1 MSRRRRH
8 RARDR
13 TETESIDHPQLEPG
27 KNQQF
32 PLAQTALDW
41 LKHGADEKYELRLH
55 GEEALALALKA
66 LFSSGLD
73 PKPPIEL
80 LLGLTSTLHFE
91 WSSPTAAR
99 LIVGVLI
106 DSPKV
111 RALFGLGDDKNE
123 YLARGNEFLE
133 GSKTKLLRRSTA
145 RPARRAA
152 CA

>member
-1 MSRRRRH
+1 MSKK
-8 RARDR
+8 
-13 TETESIDHPQLEPG
+13 E
-27 KNQQF
+27 QQF

-80 LLGLTSTLHFE
+80 LLGLASTLHFE

-123 YLARGNEFLE
+123 YLARGKAFLE
-133 GSKTKLLRRSTA
+133 GSKTKLAAPKYGEAGAKGSVRMTDLVDPSKLRPGGRI
-145 RPARRAA
+145 R
-152 CA
+152 